1 MKLLNVLTMIKLKNL
16 LKEVITIDVEIG
28 DTILTGRFKNKKT
41 VVKSIEKDEFGMP
54 TINGRKIVSFR
65 KMPKEKVSENLKV
78 DVARKYG
85 PKGFLIMLN
94 QGGNTATRIFR
105 DKKNFDKLKL
115 NLGNQNDL
123 KKLLYMKRDNK
134 GFIKNEN
141 KVYEAPRKP
150 RKKGQP
156 AKSKKHSDLYTDED
170 PKGTIHGLKFATV
183 QDAKASVSKIK
194 NSGRAHAHK
203 IQAAIAMEQRA
214 KAAGKTTAAGIYRSY
229 INQMKKKTK
238 KRNESVLLE
247 RIDFYEVANEVVK
260 KHNLNSQVQFT
271 TSKGSKA
278 DYNVDKDV
286 ITIKP
291 TNNIKDF
298 FESLLHEIHHAMMA
312 KKLGKKNYVS
322 KYEMQMNLKAG
333 EGKDPYDQNPYEIRA
348 EKYGK
353 KYAPKWM
360 KRLDI
365 N

>member
-85 PKGFLIMLN
+85 SKGFLIMLN

-115 NLGNQNDL
+115 NLSNQKDL

-134 GFIKNEN
+134 GFVKNEN
-141 KVYEAPRKP
+141 V
-150 RKKGQP
+150 
-156 AKSKKHSDLYTDED
+156 
-170 PKGTIHGLKFATV
+170 V
-183 QDAKASVSKIK
+183 
-194 NSGRAHAHK
+194 
-203 IQAAIAMEQRA
+203 
-214 KAAGKTTAAGIYRSY
+214 
-229 INQMKKKTK
+229 
-238 KRNESVLLE
+238 LE

>member
-1 MKLLNVLTMIKLKNL
+1 MIKLKNL

-41 VVKSIEKDEFGMP
+41 VVKSIEKDDFGMP
-54 TINGRKIVSFR
+54 TINGRKIVNFR
-65 KMPKEKVSENLKV
+65 KQKVN
-78 DVARKYG
+78 
-85 PKGFLIMLN
+85 
-94 QGGNTATRIFR
+94 
-105 DKKNFDKLKL
+105 
-115 NLGNQNDL
+115 
-123 KKLLYMKRDNK
+123 
-134 GFIKNEN
+134 
-141 KVYEAPRKP
+141 EAPRKP

-183 QDAKASVSKIK
+183 KDAKASVSKIK
-194 NSGRAHAHK
+194 SSGRAHAHK

-214 KAAGKTTAAGIYRSY
+214 KAAGKTTAAGVYRTY

-247 RIDFYEVANEVVK
+247 RIDFYEIANEIVK
-260 KHNLNSQVQFT
+260 KHNLKSQVQFT

-291 TNNIKDF
+291 TNDVKDF

-312 KKLGKKNYVS
+312 KKLGKKNYIS

-333 EGKDPYDQNPYEIRA
+333 EGKNPYDQNPFEIRA
-348 EKYGK
+348 ERYGK

-360 KRLDI
+360 KKLDI